1 MSSKQAVPALA
12 ATARPG
18 PQRRPNSASPAVERS
33 RDEHALAHRPAPRR
47 FGPCSRGERRAMAPS
62 TVPGPSDTLA
72 NLSQDLD
79 RRAARRRRDG
89 YGDLGRRGDPRG
101 VRCSAG
107 PTARCSPPRGRRTA
121 RDGAVR
127 SQPRRTRA
135 TARWSC
141 SSPPAPGGPA
151 EGESQPGDPGC
162 PGRGAAV
169 DLSEERSAPSPRNRL
184 VEAGDARLRCAFGG
198 SFRTLRWVATSASST
213 VGRAEM
219 AEGTVAVARSPAQGE

>member
-62 TVPGPSDTLA
+62 TVPGPRDTTA
-72 NLSQDLD
+72 NISQDLD

-101 VRCSAG
+101 VRRSAG

-162 PGRGAAV
+162 PGRGACGRPRRGAISAV
-169 DLSEERSAPSPRNRL
+169 AAQSARR
-184 VEAGDARLRCAFGG
+184 GG
-198 SFRTLRWVATSASST
+198 GCPPKMRVRRKLPN
-213 VGRAEM
+213 
-219 AEGTVAVARSPAQGE
+219 VAVGGYVCVVDRGESGDG